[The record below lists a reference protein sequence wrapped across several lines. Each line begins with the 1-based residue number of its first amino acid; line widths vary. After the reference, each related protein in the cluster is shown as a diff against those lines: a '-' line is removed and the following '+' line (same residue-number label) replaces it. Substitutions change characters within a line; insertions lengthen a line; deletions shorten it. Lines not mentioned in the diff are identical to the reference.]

1 MNNLDQFFN
10 QHLDLDNNKII
21 LPPNQKESSET
32 QFEFV
37 KGSEFCKGYY
47 NETVIDT
54 KYVRFYQIAMFND
67 YSKKILESGIA
78 MVPKDGKRCIR
89 SFLLKGQSAK
99 GACFFDWR
107 VLEVKEHKIS
117 EKKLN
122 TFIEYLSSNNNK
134 NSNIKIKHKF
144 YPIYNFEN
152 TDPPTG
158 NEINECVS
166 ELLGNN

>member
-1 MNNLDQFFN
+1 MNNLDEFFN
-10 QHLDLDNNKII
+10 QHFDQDKIT
-21 LPPNQKESSET
+21 LPQNQKDSIDKH
-32 QFEFV
+32 FEFI
-37 KGSEFCKGYY
+37 KGSDFCKGYY
-47 NETVIDT
+47 DQTVVET

-78 MVPKDGKRCIR
+78 LVPKDNKRCVR

-99 GACFFDWR
+99 GACFFDWH
-107 VLEVKEHKIS
+107 VMEVKEYKIS

-122 TFIEYLSSNNNK
+122 TFIDYISSNIAK

-144 YPIYNFEN
+144 YPVYNFED
-152 TDPPTG
+152 TAPPTG

-166 ELLGNN
+166 ELLYNS